1 MLKFKIIANVIG
13 IAIFFLTR
21 FAVRTDKTKKPSGSY
36 WIKSNWPELVIIL
49 LFDAGLM
56 LIQIFGGITINYEK
70 ILPGLGEAATFTGE
84 VACCFFIGLV
94 LAYVIYMLYKVFIR
108 KTN

>member
-21 FAVRTDKTKKPSGSY
+21 FVTRTDKTKKPSRSY
-36 WIKSNWPELVIIL
+36 WIRNNWPELVIIL

-56 LIQIFGGITINYEK
+56 LIQVFGGISINYEK

-84 VACCFFIGLV
+84 IAACFFIGLV
-94 LAYVIYMLYKVFIR
+94 LAFVIYMIYKTAIR